1 MPKVKVNGI
10 DLHYI
15 ALGHGPDVILI
26 HGFLGNLAVWHLQI
40 APQLRKYYR
49 ITTYDLRGHGYSDVT
64 PSGYTPAQMVSDLTG
79 LLDTLGIKK
88 ATLVGHSFG
97 ADIAMYFAYKNPQR
111 VQKLV
116 AIEPGLAALVD
127 ERKDPNWEGWAY
139 WVKKLEEVGLTVP
152 EDKRTDLDYLLET
165 SLNTPKFYGPARGL
179 PRNREPLIRLIKNT
193 TLIQDYEVV
202 GELTLNAVR
211 TIRTPTLL
219 VYGEK
224 SHFMGSY
231 RFLKDALPNCTP
243 VLLPGGEHFGP
254 LEQPEP
260 LTRHIL
266 DFVGTPL
273 ADPQPSVHSR
283 EVWGAPTPR

>member
-40 APQLRKYYR
+40 APQLRKHYR

-64 PSGYTPAQMVSDLTG
+64 PSGYTPAQMVSDLSG